1 MPLAN
6 LSQQTRPTRF
16 LVLVVV
22 LWECGK
28 LRSSFPYF
36 HSQAM
41 LSVIM
46 PHIKQASSRATAVFA
61 MLYFE

>member
-6 LSQQTRPTRF
+6 LSQQTRPMRF
-16 LVLVVV
+16 LVVV